1 MVITRRLCSFG
12 LALVIAA
19 SSLFP
24 AAAWS
29 KDSFISGGEEYES
42 TSDAALSDDLP
53 VPDVYASPRRAPGM
67 FKVSAAHQAAV
78 DANTIGKL
86 VVPATLPSSVDGTFQ
101 VMSKYYNYQP
111 ATQYTPKFEA
121 DYWRDVVTTI
131 TPSPFWGGTP
141 GSGTDDALY
150 LFYDG
155 LIHYSPD
162 VSDPHEMVRGLAIFC
177 DKDKAVF
184 PKGNF
189 ITGAIADFG
198 SDSWSFTVNYDVSS
212 YSSSAFSLDGVF
224 GFASGFIGPSTDDSW
239 AYTYFTSVDVLVD
252 GQQVLSLSRGAA
264 TFADFGG
271 YVYSGSSVVSVISF
285 RFTLPF
291 WSFVSSDPALAGL
304 YNACLA
310 CSVSPGASNALTISF
325 LDGQDVINAQNDKTK
340 SDINKHEEYESQW
353 TGSMTQNF
361 NALGFADFSWSDSLV
376 SGFSL
381 FSGIFMDIWRA
392 LGGATILFTF
402 PLLLGIALLLV
413 GRISRSGGRSGSG
426 KGGGDG
432 G

>member
-1 MVITRRLCSFG
+1 MEVMVTRRFFSFF
-12 LALVIAA
+12 LAGVIIA
-19 SSLFP
+19 STIFP
-24 AAAWS
+24 AFAWD

-42 TSDAALSDDLP
+42 VAVADLDIYAA
-53 VPDVYASPRRAPGM
+53 PRRAPRM
-67 FKVSAAHQAAV
+67 FKVSAADQVATE
-78 DANTIGKL
+78 ANTTGKL
-86 VVPATLPSSVDGTFQ
+86 VVPATLPTSVDGTFQ
-101 VMSKYYNYQP
+101 VMSKYYYYRP
-111 ATQYTPKFEA
+111 AQSTPPLPKFES
-121 DYWRDVVTTI
+121 DYWRDVVATI

-155 LIHYSPD
+155 LLHYSPD

-177 DKDKAVF
+177 DKDKAIF
-184 PKGNF
+184 PKGNY
-189 ITGAIADFG
+189 ITGATADVG
-198 SDSWSFTVNYDVSS
+198 SDSWSFVVNYDVSS

-224 GFASGFIGPSTDDSW
+224 GFASGFIGPSTDESW

-291 WSFVSSDPALAGL
+291 WSFVSSDSALAGL
-304 YNACLA
+304 CNVCLA

-325 LDGQDVINAQNDKTK
+325 LDGQDVINAQNNKTK
-340 SDINKHEEYESQW
+340 DDINKHEEYESQW
-353 TGSMTQNF
+353 TGSMTDNF
-361 NALGFADFSWSDSLV
+361 NALGFDSFSWSDSLV

-402 PLLLGIALLLV
+402 PLLLGVALLLI

>member
-19 SSLFP
+19 SSFFP
-24 AAAWS
+24 AAAWT
-29 KDSFISGGEEYES
+29 KDSFISGGEEYDVAV
-42 TSDAALSDDLP
+42 SDIYAA
-53 VPDVYASPRRAPGM
+53 PRRAPRM
-67 FKVSAAHQAAV
+67 FKVSAADQAA
-78 DANTIGKL
+78 AETNTTGKL
-86 VVPATLPSSVDGTFQ
+86 VVPATLPSSVDGIFQ
-101 VMSKYYNYQP
+101 VMSKHYYKSS
-111 ATQYTPKFEA
+111 AGGVKVES
-121 DYWRDVVTTI
+121 DYWDTVI
-131 TPSPFWGGTP
+131 ASFSSAPFQDSVGYVHVFPDYTC
-141 GSGTDDALY
+141 TY
-150 LFYDG
+150 T
-155 LIHYSPD
+155 PD
-162 VSDPHEMVRGLAIFC
+162 VSDENDMIRGLAVFC
-177 DKDKAVF
+177 DKPSGVF
-184 PKGNF
+184 PPGYTIAGSGGGNL
-189 ITGAIADFG
+189 G
-198 SDSWSFTVNYDVSS
+198 SDSWSFVVNYDVSA
-212 YSSSAFSLDGVF
+212 YGSSAFSLDGLDIWAVF
-224 GFASGFIGPSTDDSW
+224 GIGSYWPDWAHVFAS
-239 AYTYFTSVDVLVD
+239 SVDVLVD
-252 GQQVLSLSRGAA
+252 GQQVLSLSRGSSGRI
-264 TFADFGG
+264 DFGG
-271 YVYSGSSVVSVISF
+271 YVFSGAHNVSTISF
-285 RFTLPF
+285 RWTLPF
-291 WSFVSSDPALAGL
+291 LMFVSSDPKYGGTYHFSLRSDVFSTD
-304 YNACLA
+304 ND
-310 CSVSPGASNALTISF
+310 ALTISF

>member
-29 KDSFISGGEEYES
+29 KDSFISGGEEYEPS
-42 TSDAALSDDLP
+42 SDAALSDDLP
-53 VPDVYASPRRAPGM
+53 VPDIYAAPRRAPRM
-67 FKVSAAHQAAV
+67 FKVSAADQAAAE
-78 DANTIGKL
+78 ANTTGKL
-86 VVPATLPSSVDGTFQ
+86 VVPATLPTSVDGTFQ
-101 VMSKYYNYQP
+101 VMSKYYYKSS
-111 ATQYTPKFEA
+111 AGGVKVES

-131 TPSPFWGGTP
+131 IPSPFWGGTP

-162 VSDPHEMVRGLAIFC
+162 VDDPNDMVRGLAVFC
-177 DKDKAVF
+177 DKSSGVF
-184 PKGNF
+184 PPGYTIAGSGGGNLG
-189 ITGAIADFG
+189 T
-198 SDSWSFTVNYDVSS
+198 DSWSFVINYDVSS

-224 GFASGFIGPSTDDSW
+224 GFASGFIGPPTGGSW
-239 AYTYFTSVDVLVD
+239 AYTYFTSVDILVD

-304 YNACLA
+304 CNACLA

-340 SDINKHEEYESQW
+340 ADINKHEEYESQW
-353 TGSMTQNF
+353 TGSMSENF
-361 NALGFADFSWSDSLV
+361 NALGFDSFSWSDSLV

-402 PLLLGIALLLV
+402 PLLLGVALLLI